1 MITLNI
7 HDAKTH
13 LSAVLARIEHE
24 GETAVICRNG
34 EPIAD
39 LTPHRRVS
47 RQTPHPVMGRI
58 VIGYDPT
65 EELTEVEW
73 PQAER

>member
-7 HDAKTH
+7 HEAKTQ
-13 LSAVLARIEHE
+13 LSAVLSRIEHE
-24 GETAVICRNG
+24 GEMAVICRNG

-47 RQTPHPVMGRI
+47 RTTLHKVMSR
-58 VIGYDPT
+58 VKLHYDPT
-65 EELTEVEW
+65 EALTEDEW
-73 PQAER
+73 PAEAR